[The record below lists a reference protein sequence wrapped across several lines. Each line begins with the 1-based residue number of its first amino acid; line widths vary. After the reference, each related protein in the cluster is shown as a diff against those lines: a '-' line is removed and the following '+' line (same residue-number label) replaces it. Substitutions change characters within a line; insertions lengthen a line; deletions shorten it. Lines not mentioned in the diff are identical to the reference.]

1 MKNIFRKILMSV
13 ICVMLVMPVDA
24 GIVVCPITWKGGK
37 WIDLTNVSFSV
48 SGGTSAAH
56 ATKHKSGRCFN
67 IDISCDKF
75 NQKKVSVNVT
85 AKGYAPMTLRGD
97 GTSCSYNAKME
108 KGKQLVI
115 SGKVVNEKTGKPVA
129 NADIRI
135 ITKDGTKSY
144 SKATC
149 KTDSNGAFNASF
161 DDIPSGARMKVY
173 HEDYQEQEVD
183 AGSNIQVK
191 LTPRKPIVLKTVVVE
206 GDACPPEVLA
216 KLHAKAGVYG
226 GKTSALVCVPSACVD
241 THTLVGTECVEK
253 SVAGTTPDVTA
264 PNGEVP
270 GTTPG
275 VTDPN
280 VVVSPVGN
288 TVVTPGTDVV
298 PEIPVVIVPKPATM
312 TGNTVIKSLAVRLA
326 LNNDA
331 PSQIDKNK
339 FADLLGAADN
349 ISIREILIACIKSM
363 PADVACNQCEAFIR
377 SMVNYHNNN

>member
-75 NQKKVSVNVT
+75 NQKKVSV
-85 AKGYAPMTLRGD
+85 
-97 GTSCSYNAKME
+97 
-108 KGKQLVI
+108 
-115 SGKVVNEKTGKPVA
+115 
-129 NADIRI
+129 
-135 ITKDGTKSY
+135 TKSY

-216 KLHAKAGVYG
+216 KLHATAGVYG

-280 VVVSPVGN
+280 VVVPPVEN